1 MVYYYFQESVGKTAP
16 DHDIAGES
24 SQPIGETLR
33 PLWGLMD
40 KCYPTT
46 TQATPTKATG
56 GLKDAALK
64 ERTDILPQDKGEV
77 RSSGQEA
84 ACPTPAGKEVAEEK
98 ETAGTPGCEGK
109 KTVQR
114 ETALSPSGWTP
125 DHSPWTGGKPCIS
138 VTLRPHPH
146 QQRP

>member
-24 SQPIGETLR
+24 S
-33 PLWGLMD
+33 
-40 KCYPTT
+40 
-46 TQATPTKATG
+46 QATPTKATG

-98 ETAGTPGCEGK
+98 ETAGTPGCEDGK
-109 KTVQR
+109 
-114 ETALSPSGWTP
+114 AS
-125 DHSPWTGGKPCIS
+125 
-138 VTLRPHPH
+138 
-146 QQRP
+146 